1 MALFEHLQLQIKY
14 ENMLTIMIS
23 WDFSHG
29 YKKHVKFIQ
38 ENGMVQGSEHI

>member
-1 MALFEHLQLQIKY
+1 
-14 ENMLTIMIS
+14 MIS

-38 ENGMVQGSEHI
+38 EKKADGMVQGSEHI